1 MVGPYD
7 FDSDGFGDFVVTSS
21 YTGSFCNGV
30 YHFEAT
36 ADDSISL
43 QWYYYFGDLSCSF
56 DNYSSV
62 TVGDVDGDNVPEIIV
77 LADTEPGVS
86 GGHGLQ
92 IFEGTTDAHLFPYLP
107 TTTWYMGLESVWE
120 AGKIRAA

>member
-1 MVGPYD
+1 MIFFLSFSFTIGAEIDSSFSVKWTDLPWGNGGLHPDGPPWSMVGPYD
-7 FDSDGFGDFVVTSS
+7 FDNDGFGDFVVTSS
-21 YTGSFCNGV
+21 YTGSFCIGV

-62 TVGDVDGDNVPEIIV
+62 TVGDVDGDNIPEIIV
-77 LADTEPGVS
+77 LADT
-86 GGHGLQ
+86 
-92 IFEGTTDAHLFPYLP
+92 
-107 TTTWYMGLESVWE
+107 
-120 AGKIRAA
+120 